1 MFFVDTDILSAFVKV
16 GGIKYLKALFQN
28 LNIAPSIYEE
38 LARAK
43 RAGYPYLDDI
53 LTEVEIILLSEDEFR
68 DFRNLLENEKDLHEG
83 ECQLLALCKSRK
95 GVLITNDKVVKNH
108 CKKNNT
114 YFLDLE
120 DVLRALKLKNILNYE
135 ELKKLIEDIEKK
147 DWTIIKAKEDI
158 LKD

>member
-1 MFFVDTDILSAFVKV
+1 MYFVDTDILSAFVKV

-53 LTEVEIILLSEDEFR
+53 LTEVEIILLSEDEFG

-83 ECQLLALCKSRK
+83 ECKLLALCKSRK
-95 GVLITNDKVVKNH
+95 GFFITNDKVVKSH
-108 CKKNNT
+108 CKKNNID
-114 YFLDLE
+114 YLDLE
-120 DVLRALKLKNILNYE
+120 DVLRALKLKNILNFE